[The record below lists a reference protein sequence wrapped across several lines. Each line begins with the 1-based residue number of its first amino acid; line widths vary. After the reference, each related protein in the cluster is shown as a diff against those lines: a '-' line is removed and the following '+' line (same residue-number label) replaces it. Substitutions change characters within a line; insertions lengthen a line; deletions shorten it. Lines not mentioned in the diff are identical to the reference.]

1 MIMHANG
8 YKVYP
13 QIWPDLKDWPIYKL
27 SEDRTRFLE
36 EIEQATFESLVNKY
50 GKELDTLISKTVY
63 MEKIRLNEE
72 PWAADPP
79 NEMAFWKKIQSRLA
93 DAYHTPD
100 KAYLETELLKIII
113 HRYAEEVVG
122 NFKIPTFKFARKFL
136 TAFFRRL
143 LNAATG
149 KHANRYWTTRVEL
162 YERIKVKGPIERIRS
177 LIRKGTVVVVPTHF
191 SNLDSILIGYALD
204 YVMGLPA
211 FSYGAGLN
219 LYNSEFFGY
228 YMNRLGAYRV
238 DRRKKN
244 PVYLEV
250 LKTMSTLS
258 LERNTHTLFFP
269 GGTRSRSGAL
279 EERLKLGLLG
289 TLVEAQRNMTVK
301 QKPNK
306 IIIVPL
312 VLSYHC
318 VLEAPYLIN
327 QHLAQVGKEKFLTI
341 KDDFKSIRNVLRF
354 IWQFF
359 STSSDIT
366 LSFGEPMDFAGNE
379 LDEDGNSYNEN
390 GQPVNMADYFKFNER
405 LDENTQREQVYTKTL
420 SDKIVRRFKEI
431 NVVLTSHIVAFAAFV
446 QLKTHYKDLDLFGIF
461 RLEEEDYEFEKV
473 EFEIL
478 VEKLL
483 NMLLDKEKEG
493 QCRVSNHAK
502 NGLPALIEDGVN
514 QVGAFHVKRPLKYT
528 AQGKLISQD
537 FKLLFFYY
545 NRLVH
550 YNLEKELIHQ
560 ASLFT
565 KSKTSVVE

>member
-1 MIMHANG
+1 MQTNG
-8 YKVYP
+8 YKIYP

-27 SEDRTRFLE
+27 SEDRPNFLRD
-36 EIEQATFESLVNKY
+36 IELATFENLKEKY
-50 GKELDTLISKTVY
+50 GNELDGLISKTVY
-63 MEKIRLNEE
+63 MEKIRLSEE

-100 KAYLETELLKIII
+100 KTHLETELLKIII

-149 KHANRYWTTRVEL
+149 KEASRYWTTRVEL
-162 YERIKVKGPIERIRS
+162 YERIKVKGPIEKIRT
-177 LIRKGTVVVVPTHF
+177 LIQKGTVVVVPTHF

-228 YMNRLGAYRV
+228 FMNRLGAYRV

-258 LERNTHTLFFP
+258 LERRTHTLFFP

-289 TLVEAQRNMTVK
+289 TLVEAQRSITFK
-301 QKPNK
+301 GQSNK

-379 LDEDGNSYNEN
+379 VDEKGQSINEN
-390 GQPVNMADYFKFNER
+390 GLPVKMEDYFMFNER
-405 LDENTQREQVYTKTL
+405 LEENSQREQVYTKHL
-420 SDKIVRRFKEI
+420 SDKLVKRFKEI
-431 NVVLTSHIVAFAAFV
+431 NVVLTSHIVAFAAFI
-446 QLKTHYKDLDLFGIF
+446 QLKNHYKELELFGLL
-461 RLEEEDYEFEKV
+461 RLEEEDFDFGLTELKSFIYELMNV
-473 EFEIL
+473 
-478 VEKLL
+478 LL
-483 NMLLDKEKEG
+483 KKEQEG
-493 QCRVSNHAK
+493 QLKVSNHAK
-502 NGLPALIEDGVN
+502 NGIEALMDDGIKRL
-514 QVGAFHVKRPLKYT
+514 GAFHVKRPLKYT
-528 AQGKLISQD
+528 SQGKLVSED
-537 FKLLFFYY
+537 FKLLFFYH
-545 NRLVH
+545 NRLAH
-550 YNLEKELIHQ
+550 YNLEKDLVNQ
-560 ASLFT
+560 VNAFAKT
-565 KSKTSVVE
+565 KTTI